1 MLKTINQAWNSNGQS
16 RSFSLCH
23 FSCQKGQEIR
33 FLLAKADKNSPKM
46 TKNERKCSNS
56 SQICRFWN
64 DFWSKKQLFSE
75 NSTIFQFNQVSFGRV
90 TVPPCSNPVITS
102 PHQALFKPKSFNF
115 TSFLW
120 TFWCIFSVFSR
131 KLTRKAISSTN
142 WLTRIRN
149 Y

>member
-1 MLKTINQAWNSNGQS
+1 MSWLKTINQAWNSNGQS

-56 SQICRFWN
+56 CQKCRFWN
-64 DFWSKKQLFSE
+64 DFRFKNNCFLKIPKFL
-75 NSTIFQFNQVSFGRV
+75 INQVSFGRV

-120 TFWCIFSVFSR
+120 TFWFIFGVFFTKTHEKGNFVY
-131 KLTRKAISSTN
+131 KLVYPN
-142 WLTRIRN
+142 
-149 Y
+149 